1 MQQQGKKYK
10 VLVVDDEEKICFLVK
25 TFLELSN
32 HFKVVTASD
41 TVEAN
46 IKLNNEEFD
55 ILIIDNKLKNR
66 TGLEF
71 VSMLKSSLKY
81 QKLKIILISGQ
92 LTQEDVRMAMTLK
105 VKDII
110 VKPFGRQ
117 TLITKIQETI
127 KPN

>member
-1 MQQQGKKYK
+1 MQAKKYK

-25 TFLELSN
+25 TFLELSSS
-32 HFKVVTASD
+32 FKVVTASD

-71 VSMLKSSLKY
+71 ISMLKSSLKY
-81 QKLKIILISGQ
+81 NKLKIILMSGQ
-92 LTQEDVRMAMTLK
+92 LTQEDVKLALALK

-110 VKPFGRQ
+110 VKPFGRKS
-117 TLITKIQETI
+117 LVSKIQEVL
-127 KPN
+127 K